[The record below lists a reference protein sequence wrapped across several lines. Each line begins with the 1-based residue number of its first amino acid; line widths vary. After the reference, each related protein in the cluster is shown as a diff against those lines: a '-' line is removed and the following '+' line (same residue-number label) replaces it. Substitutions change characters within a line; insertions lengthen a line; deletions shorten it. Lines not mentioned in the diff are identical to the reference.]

1 MGFNSKFEDEVSLF
15 VSKNIEPYAVEMDET
30 QNIPDVVIKNI
41 ADKGYFGACVKSK
54 YGGLNLN
61 AYDIMSLHKLI
72 AKGHGSVE
80 NMLTV
85 TGMITQPIQRFGSKE
100 IREKWLPQIASG
112 KKIGAIALTEPNA
125 GSDLRSVETYLTDK
139 KEYFVLNGIK
149 RWITLG
155 QIADFF
161 LVLCK
166 WKTKTIAV
174 IVEKNTPGLKVK
186 PITNMLGLKAN
197 LLAEIEF
204 TACKVPKGN
213 VIGNEIDGVS
223 TAINFGLDEGRF
235 TTACGSYGI
244 AEAALNEALKHVR
257 DKDRLNKH
265 QLVQKLLTEMIVE
278 VESAK
283 NFCTAAAAAREDFDF
298 SMVRK
303 TLLAKYVASK
313 AATSVTSNAIQILG
327 AKGCHLNSS
336 FTERLYRDAKIM
348 EIIEGST
355 QIHEVLISKEFLY
368 V

>member
-1 MGFNSKFEDEVSLF
+1 MGFNSDFEKEVISF
-15 VSKNIEPYAVEMDET
+15 VSEYITPYAIEMDVT
-30 QNIPDVVIKNI
+30 QNIPNAVIKNI

-54 YGGLNLN
+54 YGGQNMN
-61 AYDIMSLHKLI
+61 AYDIMSLHKI
-72 AKGHGSVE
+72 MAQGHGSVE

-85 TGMITQPIQRFGSKE
+85 TGMVTQPIQRFGSRE
-100 IREKWLPQIASG
+100 IRDKWLPLIATG
-112 KKIGAIALTEPNA
+112 EKIGGIALTEPNA
-125 GSDLRSVETYLTDK
+125 GSDLRSVETCLTDK
-139 KEYFVLNGIK
+139 KDHFVLNGVK

-166 WKTKTIAV
+166 LENKTIAV
-174 IVEKNTPGLKVK
+174 IVERNNPGLKIK
-186 PITNMLGLKAN
+186 SIKNMLGLKAN
-197 LLAEIEF
+197 MLAELEF
-204 TACKVPKGN
+204 TDCVVPKEN
-213 VIGNEIDGVS
+213 TIGSEIDGVS

-235 TTACGSYGI
+235 TTACGSLGI
-244 AEAALNEALKHVR
+244 AEAALSEAIKHVR
-257 DKDRLNKH
+257 EKDRLNKH
-265 QLVQKLLTEMIVE
+265 QLVQKLLTEMIVD

-283 NFCTAAAAAREDFDF
+283 NFCTAAAEAREIFDL

-355 QIHEVLISKEFLY
+355 QIHEVLIPKEFLY